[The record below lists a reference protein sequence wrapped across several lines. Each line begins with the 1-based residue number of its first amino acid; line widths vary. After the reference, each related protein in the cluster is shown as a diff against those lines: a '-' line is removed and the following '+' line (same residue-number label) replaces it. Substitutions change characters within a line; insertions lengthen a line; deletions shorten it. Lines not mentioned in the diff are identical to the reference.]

1 MYLLDTDTLIYALK
15 GDAAVTEKIREK
27 AHAPMA
33 LSVISYGELRYGAAK
48 SARPT
53 ENLARVRRIA
63 ELFPIFAV
71 SRGVMETFGELKA
84 ELESRGRRLD
94 DFDLI
99 IAATALGRGFAVV
112 TNNERHFRRVPGL
125 SVENWS

>member
-1 MYLLDTDTLIYALK
+1 MYLLDTDTVIYALK
-15 GDAAVTEKIREK
+15 GDHAVTEHIRENER
-27 AHAPMA
+27 APMA

-48 SARPT
+48 SARPS

-63 ELFPIFAV
+63 ELFPIFGV
-71 SRGVMETFGELKA
+71 TRGVMETFGELKA
-84 ELESRGRRLD
+84 ELETRGRRLD

-99 IAATALGRGFAVV
+99 IAATALGRGCTLV

-125 SVENWS
+125 PIENWS